1 MTSTQTAQ
9 ATKTAR
15 FVDIHILQDLPPSCL
30 NRDDNG
36 TPKQARYGGATR
48 LRVSSQSW
56 KRATR
61 IDFSQQ
67 LDRAELGVRTRL
79 LKGVFADALR
89 EEGLGE
95 DDAEALAA
103 KTMELVGF
111 SKGGAKKASAKEDDA
126 SEKAAPAK
134 AKEQFGY
141 LLFAGRRQ
149 LAELARAV
157 AEVPKAATMPV
168 ADLIKLVDL
177 GEILGSAHPLDVA
190 LFGRMVA
197 NMPDLNVEASVQ
209 VAHAISTHAAETQ
222 FDYFTALDDE
232 QGDTDSGAGM
242 LGTIEFNS
250 ATMYRFASVAVDRL
264 AENLGGGD
272 AAEGTIR
279 FIESFV
285 RSMPAG
291 RSSTFA
297 PRTRPSL
304 VAVVVRSDQPVNLV
318 SAFEAP
324 VRSREGYMATSQ
336 ERLARLFVEEKGR
349 WGDEPVLEA
358 ATYTSASAGLEDA
371 FGPSLSV
378 PELLS
383 RVRAVLERDV

>member
-168 ADLIKLVDL
+168 ADLIKVVDL

-197 NMPDLNVEASVQ
+197 NMP
-209 VAHAISTHAAETQ
+209 
-222 FDYFTALDDE
+222 
-232 QGDTDSGAGM
+232 
-242 LGTIEFNS
+242 
-250 ATMYRFASVAVDRL
+250 
-264 AENLGGGD
+264 
-272 AAEGTIR
+272 
-279 FIESFV
+279 
-285 RSMPAG
+285 
-291 RSSTFA
+291 
-297 PRTRPSL
+297 
-304 VAVVVRSDQPVNLV
+304 
-318 SAFEAP
+318 
-324 VRSREGYMATSQ
+324 
-336 ERLARLFVEEKGR
+336 
-349 WGDEPVLEA
+349 
-358 ATYTSASAGLEDA
+358 
-371 FGPSLSV
+371 
-378 PELLS
+378 
-383 RVRAVLERDV
+383 